1 MAMTDRLAPDVIAL
15 DPRLGPLAEATQR
28 IEQLPLDGLLTY
40 LIETVPAAY
49 LPELARQ
56 FHIGPME
63 GWQFV
68 AGDQER
74 RRLIREAI
82 ALHRKKGTPWAV
94 RRALAQLGIEAD
106 IIEPDRQ
113 RQIYAE
119 FGPLLVDGT
128 WRLDGSRVI
137 RPVER
142 LAGVPQLQHWATFF
156 VRINLAMARSYD
168 MTLLRQAVREWAPVS
183 RHPILLEWLEIEAI
197 ERTLSDYRLL
207 LSKRICSP
215 YVWPGEQ
222 LHGCPHRA
230 WTLGRDGEP
239 VRLPAAFGSF
249 RVGERR
255 GYVAGRLLAARR
267 AQGHQEVHKRVS
279 AWAWRRETLPPD
291 PQPVITPPVRL
302 IDRPRRL
309 DGSWRLSHA
318 RFGQPFGF
326 RLAHASFRERMRF
339 GEFRLGEHV
348 EIPPAR
354 LHLSGAWRLG
364 QARAPLFEMRSIYV

>member
-1 MAMTDRLAPDVIAL
+1 MTDRLAPDVIAL
-15 DPRLGPLAEATQR
+15 DPRLGQLAEATQR
-28 IEQLPLDGLLTY
+28 IEQLPLDGLLAY
-40 LIETVPAAY
+40 LIEAVPAAY

-56 FHIGPME
+56 FHVMGIE
-63 GWQFV
+63 GWIFT
-68 AGDQER
+68 ADDADR
-74 RRLIREAI
+74 RRLIRESI

-94 RRALAQLGIEAD
+94 RRALDQLGIEAE
-106 IIEPDRQ
+106 IIEPERQ
-113 RQIYAE
+113 RQIYAA

-137 RPVER
+137 RPIER

-156 VRINLAMARSYD
+156 VRINLALARSYD
-168 MTLLRQAVREWAPVS
+168 MARLRQAVREWAPVS

-197 ERTLSDYRLL
+197 ERTLADYRLL
-207 LSKRICSP
+207 LSKRICAP

-222 LHGCPHRA
+222 LHGCQHRA

-239 VRLPAAFGSF
+239 VRLPAPFGSF

-255 GYVAGRLLAARR
+255 GAVAGRLLAARR
-267 AQGHQEVHKRVS
+267 AQGKQAVSKRVS

-291 PQPVITPPVRL
+291 SQPVITPPARL

-309 DGSWRLSHA
+309 DGGWRLSHA

-326 RLAHASFRERMRF
+326 RLAHASFRERARF
-339 GEFRLGEHV
+339 GAFILGEHV
-348 EIPPAR
+348 EMPPAR

-364 QARAPLFEMRSIYV
+364 QARAPIFEMRSIHV